1 MARSFAALQPNLL
14 PNAALAEFY
23 RFAVLLAGNARVAER
38 VIAEVINEVK
48 AQIEQLRNERTR
60 RVWVATRI
68 RERCLAERSET
79 PPAPGLVRGVGEAGE
94 NPEALQIE
102 AFLVAQRFHRLPEPE
117 RSALALFHLELFSTE
132 EIAHLL
138 KLKPEEF
145 AEAIGR
151 ARTLL
156 RESLRA
162 MRDASPATP

>member
-1 MARSFAALQPNLL
+1 VLQPILL

-23 RFAVLLAGNARVAER
+23 RFAVLLAGNAKVAEQ
-38 VIAEVINEVK
+38 VMAEVLGEVQ
-48 AQIEQLRNERTR
+48 AQMEQLRNEFSR
-60 RVWVATRI
+60 RAWLATRI
-68 RERCLAERSET
+68 RERCLAEKSDV
-79 PPAPGLVRGVGEAGE
+79 PPAPGLVRGVGETAE

-102 AFLVAQRFHRLPEPE
+102 AFLVAQRFHLLPEPE

-132 EIAHLL
+132 EIAQIL

-145 AEAIGR
+145 ADTVGR
-151 ARTLL
+151 GRTLL